1 MSTPRTW
8 LVDGI
13 FMFVLVLW
21 IIQLFL
27 VITGLD
33 AYLGGQAGILWPA
46 AITSTL
52 LALINLKLV
61 SYIQD

>member
-1 MSTPRTW
+1 MNAPRTW

-13 FMFVLVLW
+13 FLFVLLLW

-27 VITGLD
+27 VITGID

-46 AITSTL
+46 AITSAV

>member
-1 MSTPRTW
+1 MSDPRAW

-13 FMFVLVLW
+13 FLFVLLLW

-27 VITGLD
+27 VITGID

-46 AITSTL
+46 AITSAV